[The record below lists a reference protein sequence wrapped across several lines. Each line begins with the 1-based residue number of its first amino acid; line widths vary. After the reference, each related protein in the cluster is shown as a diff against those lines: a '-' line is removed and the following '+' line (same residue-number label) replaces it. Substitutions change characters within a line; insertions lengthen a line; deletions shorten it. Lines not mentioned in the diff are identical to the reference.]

1 MIDELKKNIDTEIS
15 VLREISS
22 YSRRIESAPEY
33 EKRLLGDA
41 IKSLTETIRIINSS
55 IPDMMKDISLARKL
69 APSFKK
75 KQKSKMEN
83 IEFRRINSKVD
94 VVLNVKDKEIFLK
107 ELSISEKLIKQ
118 LKKREIAEKE
128 KFEEFKASRGYL
140 KQANKFFFKRANKA
154 IDSGKYKSLS
164 VGLRKANIEILFT
177 SYVAMIYFSV
187 FLSIVASILII
198 AFLLFFEIGA
208 SFPFINFYSGNIF
221 LRLASV
227 FWVIIVLPLLVF
239 SSLYFYPFT
248 ERKAIGRKIDQE
260 IPFAVIHMSAISGS
274 GIEPSEI
281 FKIIGLSQEYPYL
294 RREIR
299 KVLNQI
305 NLYGYDLTTA
315 LTNAAKMAPSDNL
328 AELFSGLA
336 TTINSGADLSSFFE
350 KRAGSL
356 LLNYRLERERYT
368 RVVETFLDIYISVV
382 IAAPMIFLLL
392 LIMMSISGIQ
402 VGFTSAQLS
411 LMGIFGI
418 AMLNVFFIVF
428 LQIKQPGY

>member
-1 MIDELKKNIDTEIS
+1 MIDELKKNIETEIN
-15 VLREISS
+15 VLKEIAS
-22 YSRRIESAPEY
+22 YSRRMDSAPEY
-33 EKRLLGDA
+33 EKRLLEDA
-41 IKSLTETIRIINSS
+41 VRSLTETIRIINSS
-55 IPDMMKDISLARKL
+55 IPEMMKDISLTKKI
-69 APSFKK
+69 PSSLNKK
-75 KQKSKMEN
+75 EKSRMEN
-83 IEFRRINSKVD
+83 IEFKRINSKVD
-94 VVLNVKDKEIFLK
+94 VILNVKDKEKFLK
-107 ELSISEKLIKQ
+107 ELSISDKVIKQ
-118 LKKREIAEKE
+118 LKKKDLSEQE
-128 KFEEFKASRGYL
+128 KFGEFKASRGYL
-140 KQANKFFFKRANKA
+140 KLANKFFFKKANKA
-154 IDSGKYKSLS
+154 IERGKYKSLS
-164 VGLRKANIEILFT
+164 IGLRKANIEILFN

-187 FLSIVASILII
+187 FLSVIASILII
-198 AFLLFFEIGA
+198 AFLLFFEVGA
-208 SFPFINFYSGNIF
+208 SLPFITLYSGNIL

-227 FWVIIVLPLLVF
+227 FWIIIVLPILIF

-305 NLYGYDLTTA
+305 NLYGYDLTTS
-315 LTNAAKMAPSDNL
+315 LTNAAKMAPSENL

-402 VGFTSAQLS
+402 TGFSSAQLS
-411 LMGIFGI
+411 LIGIFGI